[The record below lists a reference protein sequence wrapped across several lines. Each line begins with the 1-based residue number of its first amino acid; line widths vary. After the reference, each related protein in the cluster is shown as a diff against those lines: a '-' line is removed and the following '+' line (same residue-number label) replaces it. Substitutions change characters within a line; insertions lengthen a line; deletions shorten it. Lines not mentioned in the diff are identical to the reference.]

1 MKCVN
6 CSKLFTITQYR
17 GKDGKTLCPY
27 CLTSNNIIKKQIEK
41 SVKKISYKLIE
52 FKILKN
58 EK

>member
-17 GKDGKTLCPY
+17 GKVGKSLCPY
-27 CLTSNNIIKKQIEK
+27 CLTINNLIKKQIEK